1 MTARKPAGI
10 DQENAPAR
18 MGGAVGARPP
28 TLTRR
33 LAITSRESLVSEAV
47 RAALASR
54 GFEVFALRWPGLGGE
69 AVAERQVSAL
79 WPECVLLMV
88 DLEPSPRLR
97 EAQALVAH
105 LPVRSLL
112 LTGTPMGP
120 LWGAMLESGV
130 SGVLPTS
137 TRLDDIVAW
146 LGDLMADRPVLS
158 EQLKQELVRD
168 WRTVRAEQEVLVA
181 RMRSL
186 TPREQTVLR
195 LLYTG
200 DGVRAIAELMGVTEA
215 TVRSQVK
222 SVLRKLDVN
231 SQLAAVAAF
240 GSLREDPDL
249 RYSWPEDEPY

>member
-1 MTARKPAGI
+1 MTIRKPASI
-10 DQENAPAR
+10 AQENASTRPGEASE
-18 MGGAVGARPP
+18 VRPP
-28 TLTRR
+28 TTTRR

-47 RAALASR
+47 RTALASR
-54 GFEVFALRWPGLGGE
+54 GFEAFSLRWPGLGGE
-69 AVAERQVSAL
+69 SVASRQLAAL

-97 EAQALVAH
+97 EAQALAAQF
-105 LPVRSLL
+105 PVRSLL
-112 LTGTPMGP
+112 LTGTPRGP

-130 SGVLPTS
+130 SAVLPTS
-137 TRLDDIVAW
+137 TRLDEIVAR
-146 LGDLMADRPVLS
+146 LTDLIADRPVMS
-158 EQLKQELVRD
+158 ERLKQELLRD
-168 WRTVRAEQEVLVA
+168 WRTVRTEQEVLVA

-200 DGVRAIAELMGVTEA
+200 DGVRTIADMMGVTEA

-249 RYSWPEDEPY
+249 QYSWPDE